1 MIQFRFDMQKWQTLM
16 LGGCLPLAAAA
27 QTPSEGAAANEPAT
41 GKSGP
46 RPNVLLIYADDVG
59 YGDLSCNGYGSVPTP
74 NVERLAREGVRFT
87 NAHCAASTST
97 PARYSM
103 LTGEFA
109 WRREGTGVA
118 RGDAAM
124 IISPERYTFADL
136 FHDSGYR
143 TGVVGKWHLGLGSET
158 GAQDW
163 NDEVRP
169 NPADLGFDYSYI
181 MAATA
186 DRTPCIFMENGRGV
200 NLDPADPVEVSYERN
215 FPGEPTGRDNPELL
229 RMHPSEG
236 HDQSIVNGISRIGY
250 MRGGKSALWR
260 DELIA
265 DSIADHAVRFIGA
278 CADAQEPFFLYFA
291 TNDIHVPR
299 VPHPR
304 FAGRSGLGPRG
315 DAILSFDW
323 SVGRVLAALDSLGL
337 AENTLVILSS
347 DNGPVVDDGY
357 RDLAREL
364 LGSHKPGGDFRG
376 GKYSIYEAGTRVPC
390 IVRWPGTVPA
400 GAVTDVL
407 AGQIDWFASLARLL
421 GRTLPSGAA
430 PDSEEHLVTWL
441 CGERGRTMLAYQSNN
456 ENVAVTDGRWKYI
469 PPFPGPLH
477 AWGTGIELG
486 NSPAECLYD
495 MQSDPEERNDVAAEH
510 PEVIARLRGELQKL
524 GFRFKE

>member
-1 MIQFRFDMQKWQTLM
+1 MWKWQYLVPVV
-16 LGGCLPLAAAA
+16 GGCLPLI
-27 QTPSEGAAANEPAT
+27 AT
-41 GKSGP
+41 GQTAPEKTAP
-46 RPNVLLIYADDVG
+46 RPNVLLIFADDVG
-59 YGDLSCNGYGSVPTP
+59 FGDLSCNGCGLVLTP
-74 NVERLAREGVRFT
+74 HVERLAREGMRFT

-109 WRREGTGVA
+109 WRQEGTGVA

-124 IISPERYTFADL
+124 IISTMRYTLADL

-143 TGVVGKWHLGLGSET
+143 TGVVGKWHLGLGTQT
-158 GAQDW
+158 GKQDW
-163 NDEVRP
+163 NAEIRP

-186 DRTPCIFMENGRGV
+186 DRTPCIFMENGFGV
-200 NLDPADPVEVSYERN
+200 NLDPNDPVEVSYERN

-260 DELIA
+260 DEYIA
-265 DSIADHAVRFIGA
+265 DSIADHAVRFIERSAAAG
-278 CADAQEPFFLYFA
+278 EPFFLYYA

-304 FAGRSGLGPRG
+304 FAGKSGLGPRG

-323 SVGRVLAALDSLGL
+323 CVGRVLAALDSLGL

-357 RDLAREL
+357 KDQAREL
-364 LGSHKPGGDFRG
+364 LGEHKPGGNFRG
-376 GKYSIYEAGTRVPC
+376 GKYSIYDAGTRVPC
-390 IVRWPGTVPA
+390 IVRWPGNIPA
-400 GAVTDVL
+400 GKTTDEL
-407 AGQIDWFASLARLL
+407 AGQIDWFASLALLL
-421 GRTLPSGAA
+421 GSPLPEGAA
-430 PDSEEHLVTWL
+430 PDSEEHLATWL
-441 CGERGRTMLAYQSNN
+441 RGEKGRVMLAYQSNN

-469 PPFPGPLH
+469 PPFTGPKY

-486 NSPAECLYD
+486 NSPQGQLYD
-495 MQSDPEERNDVAAEH
+495 MLADPGEQNDVAAEH
-510 PEVIARLRGELQKL
+510 PEIVERLREELQKL
-524 GFRFKE
+524 NFQFKK

>member
-1 MIQFRFDMQKWQTLM
+1 MQTWKCFVPV
-16 LGGCLPLAAAA
+16 LGSCLPLAAQAQPADRAA
-27 QTPSEGAAANEPAT
+27 E
-41 GKSGP
+41 

-59 YGDLSCNGYGSVPTP
+59 FGDLSCNGYGSVPTP

-103 LTGEFA
+103 LTGQFA
-109 WRREGTGVA
+109 WRQRGTGVA

-124 IISPERYTFADL
+124 IIDPARYTLADL
-136 FHDSGYR
+136 FRDNGYR

-158 GAQDW
+158 GAQNW
-163 NDEVRP
+163 NAEIRP

-186 DRTPCIFMENGRGV
+186 DRTPCIFIENGLGV
-200 NLDPADPVEVSYERN
+200 SLDPDDPVEVSYERN

-250 MRGGKSALWR
+250 MRGGKRAQWR
-260 DELIA
+260 DEYIA
-265 DSIADHAVRFIGA
+265 DSIADHAVRFLER
-278 CADAQEPFFLYFA
+278 CAGQAAPFFLYYA
-291 TNDIHVPR
+291 TNDVHVPR

-304 FAGRSGLGPRG
+304 FAGKSGLGPRG

-323 SVGRVLAALDSLGL
+323 CVGRVLAALDSLGL

-357 RDLAREL
+357 RDQAREL
-364 LGSHKPGGDFRG
+364 LGDHKPGGDFRG

-390 IVRWPGTVPA
+390 VVRWPGHVPA
-400 GAVTDVL
+400 GRTTDAL
-407 AGQIDWFASLARLL
+407 AGQIDWFASLASLL
-421 GRTLPSGAA
+421 GASLPAGAA
-430 PDSEEHLVTWL
+430 PDSEEHLATWL
-441 CGERGRTMLAYQSNN
+441 RGAPGRDMLAYQSNN

-469 PPFPGPLH
+469 PPLDGPLY

-486 NSPAECLYD
+486 NSPDDQLYD
-495 MQSDPEERNDVAAEH
+495 MQSDPRERHNVAAER
-510 PEVIARLRGELQKL
+510 PEIVERLRGELRKL
-524 GFRFKE
+524 GFRIKK

>member
-1 MIQFRFDMQKWQTLM
+1 MRKWRYIVPVV
-16 LGGCLPLAAAA
+16 GGCLPLAAAG
-27 QTPSEGAAANEPAT
+27 QGAAEKPA
-41 GKSGP
+41 S

-59 YGDLSCNGYGSVPTP
+59 FGDLSCNGYGSVPTP
-74 NVERLAREGVRFT
+74 HVERLAREGIRFT

-109 WRREGTGVA
+109 WRRPGTGVA
-118 RGDAAM
+118 RGDAAA
-124 IISPERYTFADL
+124 IIPASCYTMADL
-136 FHDSGYR
+136 FRDCGYR
-143 TGVVGKWHLGLGSET
+143 TAVVGKWHLGLGSQT
-158 GAQDW
+158 GAQNW
-163 NDEVRP
+163 NEEVRP
-169 NPADLGFDYSYI
+169 NPADLGFGYSYI

-250 MRGGKSALWR
+250 MRGGRSALWC
-260 DELIA
+260 DEYIA
-265 DSIADHAVRFIGA
+265 DSIACHAVRFIGD
-278 CADAQEPFFLYFA
+278 CAASGEPFFLYFA

-304 FAGRSGLGPRG
+304 FAGKSGLGPRG

-323 SVGRVLAALDSLGL
+323 SVGRVLTALDSLGL

-357 RDLAREL
+357 RDGAREL
-364 LGSHKPGGDFRG
+364 LG
-376 GKYSIYEAGTRVPC
+376 A
-390 IVRWPGTVPA
+390 
-400 GAVTDVL
+400 
-407 AGQIDWFASLARLL
+407 
-421 GRTLPSGAA
+421 TLPEGAA
-430 PDSEEHLVTWL
+430 PDSEEHLATWF
-441 CGERGRTMLAYQSNN
+441 RGGKGRAVLAYQSNN
-456 ENVAVTDGRWKYI
+456 ENVTVTDGRWKYV
-469 PPFPGPLH
+469 PPFTGPRY

-486 NSPAECLYD
+486 NSPGDQLYD
-495 MQSDPEERNDVAAEH
+495 MQADPEERRNLAAEH
-510 PEVIARLRGELQKL
+510 PAVVERLRGELRKL
-524 GFRFKE
+524 GFRFKK

>member
-1 MIQFRFDMQKWQTLM
+1 MRKWRYIVPVV
-16 LGGCLPLAAAA
+16 GGCLPLAAAG
-27 QTPSEGAAANEPAT
+27 QGAAEKPA
-41 GKSGP
+41 P

-59 YGDLSCNGYGSVPTP
+59 FGDLSCNGYGSVPTP
-74 NVERLAREGVRFT
+74 HVERLAREGIRFT

-109 WRREGTGVA
+109 WRRPGTGVA
-118 RGDAAM
+118 RGDAAA
-124 IISPERYTFADL
+124 IIPAGCYTMADL
-136 FHDSGYR
+136 FRDCGYR
-143 TGVVGKWHLGLGSET
+143 TAVVGKWHLGLGSQT
-158 GAQDW
+158 GAQNW
-163 NDEVRP
+163 NEEVRP
-169 NPADLGFDYSYI
+169 NPADLGFGYSYI

-200 NLDPADPVEVSYERN
+200 NLDPDDPVEVSYERN

-250 MRGGKSALWR
+250 MRGGRSALWR
-260 DELIA
+260 DEYIA
-265 DSIADHAVRFIGA
+265 DSIVCHAVRFIGD
-278 CADAQEPFFLYFA
+278 CAGAGEPFFLYFA

-304 FAGRSGLGPRG
+304 FAGKSGLGPRG

-323 SVGRVLAALDSLGL
+323 SVGCVLAALDSLGL

-357 RDLAREL
+357 RDQAREL
-364 LGSHKPGGDFRG
+364 LGAHKPGGDFRG

-390 IVRWPGTVPA
+390 VVRWPGTVPA
-400 GAVTDVL
+400 GVVTDAL
-407 AGQIDWFASLARLL
+407 AGQVDWFASLAAML
-421 GRTLPSGAA
+421 GATLPEGVA
-430 PDSEEHLVTWL
+430 PDSEEHLATWL
-441 CGERGRTMLAYQSNN
+441 RGAEGRTMLAYQSNN
-456 ENVAVTDGRWKYI
+456 ENVTLTDGRWKYV
-469 PPFPGPLH
+469 PPFTGPRY

-486 NSPAECLYD
+486 NSPGDQLYD
-495 MQSDPEERNDVAAEH
+495 MQADPEERHNVAAEH
-510 PEVIARLRGELQKL
+510 PAVVERLRGELRKL
-524 GFRFKE
+524 GFRFKR

>member
-1 MIQFRFDMQKWQTLM
+1 MRKWRYIVPVV
-16 LGGCLPLAAAA
+16 GGCLPLAAAG
-27 QTPSEGAAANEPAT
+27 QGAAEKPA
-41 GKSGP
+41 P

-59 YGDLSCNGYGSVPTP
+59 FGDLSCNGYGSVPTP
-74 NVERLAREGVRFT
+74 HVERLTREGIRFT

-109 WRREGTGVA
+109 WRRPGTGVA
-118 RGDAAM
+118 RGDAAA
-124 IISPERYTFADL
+124 IIPASCYTMADL
-136 FHDSGYR
+136 FRDCGYR
-143 TGVVGKWHLGLGSET
+143 TAVVGKWHLGLGSQT
-158 GAQDW
+158 GAQNW
-163 NDEVRP
+163 NEEVRP
-169 NPADLGFDYSYI
+169 NPADLGFGYSYI

-250 MRGGKSALWR
+250 MRGGRSALWR
-260 DELIA
+260 DEYIA
-265 DSIADHAVRFIGA
+265 DSIACHAVRFIGD
-278 CADAQEPFFLYFA
+278 CAASGEPFFLYFA

-304 FAGRSGLGPRG
+304 FAGKSGLGPRG

-357 RDLAREL
+357 RDGAREL
-364 LGSHKPGGDFRG
+364 LGAHKPGGDFRG

-390 IVRWPGTVPA
+390 IVRWPGAVPA
-400 GAVTDVL
+400 GVVTDAL
-407 AGQIDWFASLARLL
+407 AGQVDWFASLAAML
-421 GRTLPSGAA
+421 GATLPEGAA
-430 PDSEEHLVTWL
+430 PDSEEHLATWF
-441 CGERGRTMLAYQSNN
+441 RGGKGRAVLAYQSNN
-456 ENVAVTDGRWKYI
+456 ENVTVTDGRWKYV
-469 PPFPGPLH
+469 PPFTGPSY

-486 NSPAECLYD
+486 NSPGDQLYD
-495 MQSDPEERNDVAAEH
+495 MQADPEERCNLAAEH
-510 PEVIARLRGELQKL
+510 PAVVERLRGELRKL
-524 GFRFKE
+524 GFRFKK